1 MSGEARR
8 ILLIEDDHA
17 QAVLLRENLLRA
29 FPDQFEIALAETL
42 REAFAKF
49 SCSFVDAILLDL
61 SLPDS
66 MGLQTIDKA
75 AAAFSSTPI
84 VVLTGQNDEQLA
96 VEAVRRGAQDYLIK
110 AEADGRMIAR
120 AICYAIQRKQAEESL
135 RQARDELEQK
145 IKERTTELSQS
156 VAKLMGEVARRAA
169 AEQALRER
177 SDRLRELA
185 SEVTLAEHRER
196 HRLGLVLHDGLQQ
209 LLVGASYQLG
219 SLERTKDKD
228 VQRTVAEVSRLISS
242 SIEMSRSLT
251 AELSPPILLA
261 GGLGPALQWLACW
274 MKEKHGLAV
283 ELEASDE
290 ADGVSEDVSIL
301 LFQATRELLFNVVK
315 HAGVKKAA
323 VQIVRENNEVKVT
336 VADEGSGFTTRG
348 EAEGT
353 NAVGLGLF
361 SVRERLDYFGGRME
375 VDTTPGHGCRITLRA
390 PFRSDLEEAPASTS
404 KASARAPCTGSSPA
418 AARSSGKTRVVLVDD
433 HAVMRQGLAALL
445 ADEQDLEIVGEA
457 SDGQAALDLARAV
470 RPDAMLMDIN
480 MPVMNGIEATRLIHA
495 EMPDIRII
503 GLSMFDEV
511 EQAAAMRSAGAVHY
525 MSKSAPA
532 RSVVAAIRALVGGG
546 NLPPR

>member
-1 MSGEARR
+1 MNGEASK

-17 QAVLLRENLLRA
+17 QSVLLRENLMRA
-29 FPDQFEIALAETL
+29 FPGQFEIEWAETL

-66 MGLQTIDKA
+66 LGLQTIDRA

-84 VVLTGQNDEQLA
+84 VVLTGQNDEQMAL
-96 VEAVRRGAQDYLIK
+96 EAVRRGAQDYLIK
-110 AEADGRMIAR
+110 AEADGPTIAR
-120 AICYAIQRKQAEESL
+120 AIRYAIQRKQAEESL
-135 RQARDELEQK
+135 RQARDQLEHK
-145 IKERTTELSQS
+145 VKERTAELSQS

-196 HRLGLVLHDGLQQ
+196 HRLALILHDGLQQ

-219 SLERTKDKD
+219 SLERTKDKNI
-228 VQRTVAEVSRLISS
+228 QRTVSEVSRLISS

-251 AELSPPILLA
+251 SELSPPILLA

-274 MKEKHGLAV
+274 MRDKQGLAV
-283 ELEASDE
+283 ELEA
-290 ADGVSEDVSIL
+290 ADQVEGISEDVSIL

-323 VQIVRENNEVKVT
+323 VRVAREKSEVKVT
-336 VADEGSGFTTRG
+336 VSDEGAGFSMR
-348 EAEGT
+348 ESEGPSSI
-353 NAVGLGLF
+353 GLGLF
-361 SVRERLDYFGGRME
+361 SVRERLDYLGGRMDVE
-375 VDTTPGHGCRITLRA
+375 STPGHGCRVTLCA
-390 PFRSDLEEAPASTS
+390 PLRSDAAAVPGALPFVSAAKPCGGPA
-404 KASARAPCTGSSPA
+404 PA
-418 AARSSGKTRVVLVDD
+418 AARSAGKTRVVLVDD

-470 RPDAMLMDIN
+470 HPDVMLMDIN

-495 EMPDIRII
+495 ELTDIRII

-546 NLPPR
+546 AFPPR